1 MVDYPSEIDE
11 HEDDRYHQYYS
22 DSSEIDTRI
31 PQSNTTSSSSYSY
44 GNQNHRNSDRH
55 FSGRSQVSY
64 NQDRYRID
72 EEDEIHEYTEV

>member
-11 HEDDRYHQYYS
+11 HEDDRYYQYS

-31 PQSNTTSSSSYSY
+31 PQSNTTSSSSYY
-44 GNQNHRNSDRH
+44 NGNQNHRGDRH